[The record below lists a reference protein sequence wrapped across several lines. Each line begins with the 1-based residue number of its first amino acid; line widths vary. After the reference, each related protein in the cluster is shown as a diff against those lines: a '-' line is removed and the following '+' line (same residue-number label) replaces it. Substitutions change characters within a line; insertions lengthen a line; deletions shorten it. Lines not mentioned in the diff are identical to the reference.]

1 MEIDNVLFFKL
12 SDCFMNGDLLK
23 LKSNVTP
30 IKPKKT
36 AAEWKERTDIVVIY
50 IQDNKPYLLNKI
62 VIKKLD
68 RYENLSDEKIQR
80 LSSK

>member
-1 MEIDNVLFFKL
+1 
-12 SDCFMNGDLLK
+12 MNGDLLK

-36 AAEWKERTDIVVIY
+36 ALDWKDRTDIVIIY
-50 IQDNKPYLLNKI
+50 LENEKPYLLNKG
-62 VIKKLD
+62 VIIKLD

>member
-1 MEIDNVLFFKL
+1 
-12 SDCFMNGDLLK
+12 MNGDLLK

-36 AAEWKERTDIVVIY
+36 ALDWKDRTDIVIIY
-50 IQDNKPYLLNKI
+50 LEKEKPYLLNKG
-62 VIKKLD
+62 VIIKLD
-68 RYENLSDEKIQR
+68 RYENLSEEKIQR

>member
-12 SDCFMNGDLLK
+12 SDCFMNGDMLK

-36 AAEWKERTDIVVIY
+36 ALDWKDRTDIVIIY
-50 IQDNKPYLLNKI
+50 LEKEKPFLLNKG
-62 VIKKLD
+62 VIRKLD

>member
-1 MEIDNVLFFKL
+1 
-12 SDCFMNGDLLK
+12 MNGDILK

-36 AAEWKERTDIVVIY
+36 ALDWKDRTDIVIIY
-50 IQDNKPYLLNKI
+50 LEKEKPYLLNKG
-62 VIKKLD
+62 VIIKLD